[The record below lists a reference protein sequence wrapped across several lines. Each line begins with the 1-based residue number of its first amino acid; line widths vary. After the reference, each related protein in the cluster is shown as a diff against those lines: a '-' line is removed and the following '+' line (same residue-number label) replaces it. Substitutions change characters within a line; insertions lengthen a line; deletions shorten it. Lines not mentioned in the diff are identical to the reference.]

1 MLALT
6 RKSKEAIRIGGDIT
20 VTVVEVKGGQVRL
33 GIEAPPGVRI
43 YREEVYERILRE
55 NMAASGISVDEFGK
69 IKEAFGE
76 GKKQKNDDKV

>member
-20 VTVVEVKGGQVRL
+20 VTVVEIRGGHVRL

-43 YREEVYERILRE
+43 YRLEVYEKILRE
-55 NMAASGISVDEFGK
+55 NMMSSDLSVDEFSK
-69 IKEAFGE
+69 IKEKLGQE
-76 GKKQKNDDKV
+76 HDDKI

>member
-20 VTVVEVKGGQVRL
+20 VTVVEIKGGQVRL

-43 YREEVYERILRE
+43 YRAEVYEKILRE
-55 NMAASGISVDEFGK
+55 NMMSSGLSVEEFSK
-69 IKEAFGE
+69 IKEALGNE
-76 GKKQKNDDKV
+76 DKV